1 MQRRALG
8 SSGFEISTIGIGT
21 WATGGWMW
29 GGQDDDASVQ
39 AIHAAV
45 DHGVNWIDTAP
56 IYGSGHSEAVVGRAL
71 RELPAARRPLVFTK
85 FGLGDDSQAAPARSA
100 TRADVL
106 RECDASLQ
114 RLGVDAIDLYQLH
127 WPAPQPIA
135 ETAAACAELLKAG
148 KIRAIGVSN
157 YSVAQL
163 EEWRATGVPLHS
175 VQSPYS
181 ILRPA
186 IAADVLPYA
195 ATTNLGV
202 IAYSPLFRG
211 MLFGTWKK
219 GKTFG
224 EGDTRGAHKD
234 YQGARFERHL
244 DAIAAV
250 REVAADGALSTAQ
263 LCVGV
268 LLRTPGL
275 TGCIVGARSAR
286 QGAMIASLGV
296 AVTDDQVAAVERITA
311 SLRDDLAKLDAAP
324 AAAAQSARS

>member
-8 SSGFEISTIGIGT
+8 SSEFEISTIGIGT

-71 RELPAARRPLVFTK
+71 RELPATRRPLVFTK
-85 FGLGDDSQAAPARSA
+85 FGLGADSENLVKSA
-100 TRADVL
+100 TRAQVL
-106 RECDASLQ
+106 AECDASLQ

-127 WPAPQPIA
+127 WPVEQPIP
-135 ETAAACAELLKAG
+135 ETAAACAELLEAG

-163 EEWRATGVPLHS
+163 DEWRATGVPLHS

-219 GKTFG
+219 GKTFP

-234 YQGARFERHL
+234 YQGARFDRHL
-244 DAIAAV
+244 DAIAQLRDLAT
-250 REVAADGALSTAQ
+250 ENGLSTGQ
-263 LCVGV
+263 LALGV
-268 LLRTPGL
+268 LLQTPGL

-286 QGAMIASLGV
+286 QGAMIANLGV
-296 AVTDDQVAAVERITA
+296 AVTDDQVAAVERIMA

>member
-1 MQRRALG
+1 M
-8 SSGFEISTIGIGT
+8 
-21 WATGGWMW
+21 
-29 GGQDDDASVQ
+29 
-39 AIHAAV
+39 
-45 DHGVNWIDTAP
+45 
-56 IYGSGHSEAVVGRAL
+56 
-71 RELPAARRPLVFTK
+71 
-85 FGLGDDSQAAPARSA
+85 
-100 TRADVL
+100 
-106 RECDASLQ
+106 
-114 RLGVDAIDLYQLH
+114 
-127 WPAPQPIA
+127 
-135 ETAAACAELLKAG
+135 
-148 KIRAIGVSN
+148 
-157 YSVAQL
+157 AQL
-163 EEWRATGVPLHS
+163 EEWCATGVPLHS

-195 ATTNLGV
+195 HRTSLGV
-202 IAYSPLFRG
+202 LAYSPLFRG

-250 REVAADGALSTAQ
+250 REVATDSALSTAQ

-296 AVTDDQVAAVERITA
+296 GVSDEQVAAVERITA
-311 SLRDDLAKLDAAP
+311 SLRADLAALDQP
-324 AAAAQSARS
+324 AAAQSSRA

>member
-1 MQRRALG
+1 MQRRTLG
-8 SSGFEISTIGIGT
+8 TSGFEISTIGVGT

-29 GGQDDDASVQ
+29 GGQDDDASVA

-45 DHGVNWIDTAP
+45 DHGVNWVDTAP

-71 RELPAARRPLVFTK
+71 KSLPAGRRPLVFTK
-85 FGLGDDSQAAPARSA
+85 FGLGENSDTPTKSA
-100 TRADVL
+100 TRVQVL
-106 RECDASLQ
+106 AECDHSLK

-127 WPAPQPIA
+127 WPVEQPIP
-135 ETAAACAELLKAG
+135 ETAAACAELLEAG

-181 ILRPA
+181 LLRPA

-202 IAYSPLFRG
+202 LAYSPLFRG

-219 GKTFG
+219 GKTFAD
-224 EGDTRGAHKD
+224 GDTRGAHKD
-234 YQGARFERHL
+234 YQGARFARHL
-244 DAIAAV
+244 EAIDAL
-250 REVAADGALSTAQ
+250 RELATASGLSVPQ
-263 LCVGV
+263 LAVGV
-268 LLRTPGL
+268 LLHTPGL
-275 TGCIVGARSAR
+275 TGVIVGARSAL
-286 QGAMIASLGV
+286 QGAHMASLGV
-296 AVTDDQVAAVERITA
+296 AVSDEQVAAVGRIMA
-311 SLRDDLAKLDAAP
+311 ALQQDLAQL
-324 AAAAQSARS
+324 

>member
-8 SSGFEISTIGIGT
+8 TSGFEISTIGIGT

-29 GGQDDDASVQ
+29 GGQDDDASVE

-45 DHGVNWIDTAP
+45 DHGVTWIDTAP
-56 IYGSGHSEAVVGRAL
+56 IYGSGHSEEIVGRAL
-71 RELPAARRPLVFTK
+71 KSLPAARRPLVFTK
-85 FGLGDDSQAAPARSA
+85 FGLGEHSETPTKSA
-100 TRADVL
+100 TRAQVL
-106 RECDASLQ
+106 AECDASLK

-127 WPAPQPIA
+127 WPVEQPIP
-135 ETAAACAELLKAG
+135 ETAGACAELLKAG

-181 ILRPA
+181 LLRPA
-186 IAADVLPYA
+186 IASDVLPYA
-195 ATTNLGV
+195 AKTNLGV

-219 GKTFG
+219 GKTFA

-234 YQGARFERHL
+234 YQGARFDRHL
-244 DAIAAV
+244 DALAAL
-250 REVAADGALSTAQ
+250 RELAADNGLSVPQ
-263 LCVGV
+263 LAVGV
-268 LLRTPGL
+268 LLHTPGL
-275 TGCIVGARSAR
+275 TGVIVGARSAL
-286 QGAMIASLGV
+286 QGAQMASLGV
-296 AVTDDQVAAVERITA
+296 AVSDDQVAAAERIMA
-311 SLRDDLAKLDAAP
+311 SLRQDLARLDQP
-324 AAAAQSARS
+324 AAAQTARR

>member
-1 MQRRALG
+1 MQRRTLG
-8 SSGFEISTIGIGT
+8 DSGFEISTIGIGT

-39 AIHAAV
+39 AIHAAL

-56 IYGSGHSEAVVGRAL
+56 IYGSGHSEAIVGRAV

-85 FGLGDDSQAAPARSA
+85 FGLGDESEAPPTRSA
-100 TRADVL
+100 TRADVVA
-106 RECDASLQ
+106 ECDASLT

-195 ATTNLGV
+195 AKTNLGV

-224 EGDTRGAHKD
+224 DGDTRGAHKD

-250 REVAADGALSTAQ
+250 RQIATDGALSTAQ

-296 AVTDDQVAAVERITA
+296 GVSDEQVTAVERITA
-311 SLRDDLAKLDAAP
+311 SLRDDLARL
-324 AAAAQSARS
+324 